1 MVGIKLIPLLLK
13 AKLIIQ
19 KETKMENVKLG
30 LYGVAGIVGL
40 GLLTWGGIY
49 VNGFFNAEREAQ
61 RTNVLKES
69 QAYTDG
75 MRTQLN
81 NLYLEYQ
88 KADSAGKVGIANAT
102 RDMFASVDTTEYPD
116 YLQTFLY
123 QVGAR

>member
-1 MVGIKLIPLLLK
+1 
-13 AKLIIQ
+13 
-19 KETKMENVKLG
+19 MENIKIG
-30 LYGVAGIVGL
+30 LYGTAFVVGL

-49 VNGFFNAEREAQ
+49 VNGFFNTLREEQ

-88 KADSAGKVGIANAT
+88 KADTAGKMGIANAT
-102 RDMFASVDTTEYPD
+102 RDIFAAVDTADYPD
-116 YLQTFLY
+116 YLQSFLR
-123 QVGAR
+123 QTGARQ

>member
-1 MVGIKLIPLLLK
+1 MAGIKLIPLLFR
-13 AKLIIQ
+13 AKIIIQ

-102 RDMFASVDTTEYPD
+102 RDMFASVDTADYPD

>member
-1 MVGIKLIPLLLK
+1 
-13 AKLIIQ
+13 
-19 KETKMENVKLG
+19 MENFKLAAYAVG
-30 LYGVAGIVGL
+30 GVVAL

-61 RTNVLKES
+61 RTKVLKES

-88 KADSAGKVGIANAT
+88 KADSAGRVGIANAT
-102 RDMFASVDTTEYPD
+102 RDMFASVDTTGYPA
-116 YLQTFLY
+116 YLQSFLN

>member
-1 MVGIKLIPLLLK
+1 MNDGLKITGI
-13 AKLIIQ
+13 A
-19 KETKMENVKLG
+19 
-30 LYGVAGIVGL
+30 VAAAVGL

-49 VNGFFNAEREAQ
+49 VNGFFNAAREAQ

-88 KADSAGKVGIANAT
+88 KADNAGKMGIANAT
-102 RDMFASVDTTEYPD
+102 RDIFAAVDTADYPA
-116 YLQTFLY
+116 YLQTFLT

>member
-1 MVGIKLIPLLLK
+1 MQNIKT
-13 AKLIIQ
+13 A
-19 KETKMENVKLG
+19 
-30 LYGVAGIVGL
+30 LYGTAAVIGL

-61 RTNVLKES
+61 RTKVLKQS

-88 KADSAGKVGIANAT
+88 KADTAGKMGIANAT
-102 RDMFASVDTTEYPD
+102 RDIFAAVDTNGYPAH
-116 YLQTFLY
+116 LQSFLT

>member
-1 MVGIKLIPLLLK
+1 MSNIKV
-13 AKLIIQ
+13 A
-19 KETKMENVKLG
+19 
-30 LYGVAGIVGL
+30 LYGTVAVVGL

-88 KADSAGKVGIANAT
+88 KADNAGKMGIANAT
-102 RDMFASVDTTEYPD
+102 RDIFAAVDTADYPA
-116 YLQTFLY
+116 YLQSFLT

>member
-1 MVGIKLIPLLLK
+1 
-13 AKLIIQ
+13 
-19 KETKMENVKLG
+19 MENVKIA
-30 LYGVAGIVGL
+30 LYGTAAVIGL

-88 KADSAGKVGIANAT
+88 KADTAGKMGIANAT
-102 RDMFASVDTTEYPD
+102 RDMFASVDTADYPD
-116 YLQTFLY
+116 YLQTFLR
-123 QVGAR
+123 QTGAR

>member
-1 MVGIKLIPLLLK
+1 MNDGLK
-13 AKLIIQ
+13 ITVIAIA
-19 KETKMENVKLG
+19 
-30 LYGVAGIVGL
+30 GVVGL

-61 RTNVLKES
+61 RTKVLKQS

-81 NLYLEYQ
+81 NLYLDYQ
-88 KADSAGKVGIANAT
+88 KADTAGKMGIANAT
-102 RDMFASVDTTEYPD
+102 RDIFASVDTTGYPQH
-116 YLQTFLY
+116 LQTFLT